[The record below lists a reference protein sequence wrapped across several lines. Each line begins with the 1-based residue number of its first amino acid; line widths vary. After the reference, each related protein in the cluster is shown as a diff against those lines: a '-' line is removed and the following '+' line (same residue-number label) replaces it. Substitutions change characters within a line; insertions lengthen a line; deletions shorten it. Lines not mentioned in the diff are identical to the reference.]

1 MKLTLYYLKLSLTT
15 TFELISNNSLLQ
27 QLPLLSHS
35 CISFLLGGDCHPDQQ
50 QCLLLKFLQKSSL
63 IHKFRLL

>member
-50 QCLLLKFLQKSSL
+50 TTFYA
-63 IHKFRLL
+63 